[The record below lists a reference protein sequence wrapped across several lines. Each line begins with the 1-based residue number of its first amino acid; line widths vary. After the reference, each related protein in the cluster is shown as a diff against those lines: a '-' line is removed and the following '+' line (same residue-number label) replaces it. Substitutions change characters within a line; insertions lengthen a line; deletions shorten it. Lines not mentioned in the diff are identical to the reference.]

1 MVNLLNSV
9 LKTPNRRIALIAGI
23 VTILDQL
30 TKEIVRHCLEYAS
43 GEKVIIPGFFKFVH
57 WGNTGAAWSLFRDNN
72 LLLAVVAIIA
82 LGILYVTRHHFDV
95 RTPSSQLAFGL
106 ICGGI
111 IGNLIDRLHV
121 HYVIDFLYFYVQ
133 QRGGAEIGFPAF
145 NVADSAI
152 CTGVGL
158 IFLLTLKSERK
169 PKPVESA
176 PAK

>member
-72 LLLAVVAIIA
+72 LLLAVVGYNS
-82 LGILYVTRHHFDV
+82 LGDFYFSKQHFDF
-95 RTPSSQLAFGL
+95 RTPSSQFSFRL
-106 ICGGI
+106 ICGGDI
-111 IGNLIDRLHV
+111 WKLIYLLPV
-121 HYVIDFLYFYVQ
+121 LYV
-133 QRGGAEIGFPAF
+133 
-145 NVADSAI
+145 
-152 CTGVGL
+152 
-158 IFLLTLKSERK
+158 
-169 PKPVESA
+169 
-176 PAK
+176 